1 MGKRGRKP
9 VLYDIYANNEYLGRY
24 TQREI
29 TEKYGIPQ
37 GTVWTLASTERMS
50 LEGYE
55 VLHIVP
61 PYFSRTWEAAC
72 ELAKKLLKDRKNEKI

>member
-9 VLYDIYANNEYLGRY
+9 VLYDLYAYGEYLGRY
-24 TQREI
+24 TQIEI

-37 GTVWTLASTERMS
+37 GTVWTLASTERVS
-50 LEGYE
+50 LDGYE

-61 PYFSRTWEAAC
+61 PDFMRTWRAVC
-72 ELAKKLLKDRKNEKI
+72 EMAKKNLTVI